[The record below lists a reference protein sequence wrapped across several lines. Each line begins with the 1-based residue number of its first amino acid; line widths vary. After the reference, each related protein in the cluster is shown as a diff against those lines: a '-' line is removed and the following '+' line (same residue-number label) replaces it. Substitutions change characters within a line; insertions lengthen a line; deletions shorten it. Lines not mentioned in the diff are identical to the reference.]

1 LFKKSSS
8 KLWNYFDIL
17 KIIFH
22 QKGAF
27 MDGEF
32 IYSLVGFILFMG
44 IVVLIFRDTTPKEV
58 RTKAKKKAEILQ
70 KYNEQLSEA
79 LAPFARD
86 REAFVAK
93 KSALLKKIS
102 QELSQNIFFDEDE
115 IRNIILELSLEN

>member
-1 LFKKSSS
+1 
-8 KLWNYFDIL
+8 
-17 KIIFH
+17 
-22 QKGAF
+22 

-44 IVVLIFRDTTPKEV
+44 IVVPIFRDTTPKEV

>member
-1 LFKKSSS
+1 
-8 KLWNYFDIL
+8 
-17 KIIFH
+17 
-22 QKGAF
+22 

-93 KSALLKKIS
+93 KSALLKKFLKS
-102 QELSQNIFFDEDE
+102 SLRTSFLMKMRLE
-115 IRNIILELSLEN
+115 ILF